1 MRFIKNREK
10 KQPIL
15 FVNQVEIGKEW
26 LITRY
31 EDALPLLKDNRLK
44 KDWTN
49 VFSQDIKNMYLSVD
63 NSDHLTTH
71 MLNSDP
77 PNHSRLRSL
86 VQKSF
91 YTEDDCT
98 IRRKN

>member
-1 MRFIKNREK
+1 MKFIKNREK

-44 KDWTN
+44 KRLDKC
-49 VFSQDIKNMYLSVD
+49 VFSRYKEHV
-63 NSDHLTTH
+63 
-71 MLNSDP
+71 
-77 PNHSRLRSL
+77 
-86 VQKSF
+86 SF
-91 YTEDDCT
+91 
-98 IRRKN
+98 R